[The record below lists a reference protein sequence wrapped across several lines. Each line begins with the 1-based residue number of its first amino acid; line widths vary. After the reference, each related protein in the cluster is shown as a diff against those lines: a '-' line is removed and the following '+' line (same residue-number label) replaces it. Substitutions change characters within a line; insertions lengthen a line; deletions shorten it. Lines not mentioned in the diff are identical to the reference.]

1 MSIQAINWA
10 LNEVSGISATQK
22 CILLTIAD
30 RADSNGYCYPSYQD
44 ICQRSCANRKTV
56 ATALKALE
64 EASLLKKIKRFN
76 KSTIYCL
83 AISSDFGLIESN
95 SSSTDMGISSSSQ
108 IGASASTNIGT
119 LTIIEP
125 PKEPSWR
132 SRFDEFWFNYPKK
145 VGKPKAEQSFKNL
158 TVKDQKALLSAIGG
172 YQFSTDR
179 QYIPFPATFINQRR
193 WEDEQEKTTTTG
205 SGGGFEI

>member
-64 EASLLKKIKRFN
+64 DASLLKKIKRFN

-83 AISSDFGLIESN
+83 AISSDFGLIESG
-95 SSSTDMGISSSSQ
+95 SSSTDMGISSSSE
-108 IGASASTNIGT
+108 IGPSKSTDIGT

-179 QYIPFPATFINQRR
+179 QFIPFPATFINQRR
-193 WEDEQEKTTTTG
+193 WEDEQEKTTTG

>member
-1 MSIQAINWA
+1 MSIEAINWA

-22 CILLTIAD
+22 CILFTIAD
-30 RADSNGYCYPSYQD
+30 RSDNNGYCYPSYDD
-44 ICQRSCANRKTV
+44 IVRRSGANRKTV
-56 ATALKALE
+56 ATAIKALN
-64 EASLLKKIKRFN
+64 EAGLLKKIKRFN

-83 AISSDFGLIESN
+83 AISADFGLIKEGA
-95 SSSTDMGISSSSQ
+95 SSTDIGTASSTDIGTFSS
-108 IGASASTNIGT
+108 TDIGT

-132 SRFDEFWFNYPKK
+132 ARFDEFWFNYPKK

-172 YQFSTDR
+172 YQFSSDR
-179 QYIPFPATFINQRR
+179 QFIPFPATFINQRR
-193 WEDEQEKTTTTG
+193 WEDEQESKQSG
-205 SGGGFEI
+205 SNGGFEI

>member
-1 MSIQAINWA
+1 VSIQAINWA

-30 RADSNGYCYPSYQD
+30 RADSNGYCYPSYED
-44 ICQRSCANRKTV
+44 ICVRSCANRKTV
-56 ATALKALE
+56 ATAIKALN
-64 EASLLKKIKRFN
+64 EAGLLKKIKRFN

-83 AISSDFGLIESN
+83 AISPDFGSIKEGAKCS
-95 SSSTDMGISSSSQ
+95 DIRASSSSQ
-108 IGASASTNIGT
+108 IGASASTNFGT

-158 TVKDQKALLSAIGG
+158 TVKDQKALLSALGG
-172 YQFSTDR
+172 YQFSTEK

-193 WEDEQEKTTTTG
+193 WEDEQDSKQQG
-205 SGGGFEI
+205 SSGGFEI

>member
-30 RADSNGYCYPSYQD
+30 RADSNGYCYPSYED
-44 ICQRSCANRKTV
+44 ICVRSCANRKTV
-56 ATALKALE
+56 ATAIKALN
-64 EASLLKKIKRFN
+64 EAGLLKKIKRFN

-83 AISSDFGLIESN
+83 AISPDFGSIKEGAKCSHFG
-95 SSSTDMGISSSSQ
+95 TSSSSQ

-132 SRFDEFWFNYPKK
+132 ARFDEFWFNYPKK

-158 TVKDQKALLSAIGG
+158 TVKDQKALLSALGG
-172 YQFSTDR
+172 YQFSADK

-193 WEDEQEKTTTTG
+193 WEDEQDNKQSG
-205 SGGGFEI
+205 SSGGFEI

>member
-30 RADSNGYCYPSYQD
+30 RADSNGYCYPSYED
-44 ICQRSCANRKTV
+44 ICARSCANRKTV
-56 ATALKALE
+56 ATAIKALND
-64 EASLLKKIKRFN
+64 ARLLKKIKRYN

-83 AISSDFGLIESN
+83 AISPDFGLIKSGV
-95 SSSTDMGISSSSQ
+95 SSTDIGTGGSTDIGTFSS
-108 IGASASTNIGT
+108 TDIGT

-158 TVKDQKALLSAIGG
+158 TVKDQKALLGALGG
-172 YQFSTDR
+172 YQFSTEK

-193 WEDEQEKTTTTG
+193 WEDEQDSKQSG
-205 SGGGFEI
+205 SSGGFEI

>member
-83 AISSDFGLIESN
+83 AISSDFGLIESGA
-95 SSSTDMGISSSSQ
+95 SSTDMGISSSSQ
-108 IGASASTNIGT
+108 IGATGSTDIGT

-193 WEDEQEKTTTTG
+193 WEDEQEKTTAG

>member
-30 RADSNGYCYPSYQD
+30 RADSNGYCFPSYQD
-44 ICQRSCANRKTV
+44 ICVRSCANRKTV

-64 EASLLKKIKRFN
+64 DASLLKKIKRFN

-83 AISSDFGLIESN
+83 AISSDFGLIESGV
-95 SSSTDMGISSSSQ
+95 SSTDMGISSSSQ

-158 TVKDQKALLSAIGG
+158 TVKDQKALLTAIGS
-172 YQFSTDR
+172 YQFSEDR
-179 QYIPFPATFINQRR
+179 QFIPFPATFINQRR
-193 WEDEQEKTTTTG
+193 WEDEQETKTG
-205 SGGGFEI
+205 SSGGFEI

>member
-30 RADSNGYCYPSYQD
+30 RADSNGYCYPSYED
-44 ICQRSCANRKTV
+44 ICVRSCANRKTV
-56 ATALKALE
+56 ATAIKALN
-64 EASLLKKIKRFN
+64 EAGLLKKIKRFN

-83 AISSDFGLIESN
+83 AISPDFGSIKEGAKCSDIGL
-95 SSSTDMGISSSSQ
+95 SSSSQ
-108 IGASASTNIGT
+108 IGASASTNFGT

-132 SRFDEFWFNYPKK
+132 ARFDEFWFNYPKK

-158 TVKDQKALLSAIGG
+158 TVKDQKALLSALGG
-172 YQFSTDR
+172 YQFSAEK

-193 WEDEQEKTTTTG
+193 WEDEQETKTG
-205 SGGGFEI
+205 SSGGFEI

>member
-83 AISSDFGLIESN
+83 AISSDFGLIESG

-108 IGASASTNIGT
+108 IGSSASTNIGT

-193 WEDEQEKTTTTG
+193 WEDEQEKTTTG

>member
-1 MSIQAINWA
+1 VSIQAINWA

-30 RADSNGYCYPSYQD
+30 RADSNGYCYPSYED
-44 ICQRSCANRKTV
+44 ICVRSCANRKTV
-56 ATALKALE
+56 ATAIKALN
-64 EASLLKKIKRFN
+64 EAGLLKKIKRFN

-83 AISSDFGLIESN
+83 AISPDFGLIKSGV
-95 SSSTDMGISSSSQ
+95 SSTDIGTGGSTDIGTFSS
-108 IGASASTNIGT
+108 TDIGT

-158 TVKDQKALLSAIGG
+158 TVKDQKALLGALGG
-172 YQFSTDR
+172 YQFSTDK

-193 WEDEQEKTTTTG
+193 WEDEQETKTR
-205 SGGGFEI
+205 SSGGFEI

>member
-30 RADSNGYCYPSYQD
+30 RADSNGYCYPSYED
-44 ICQRSCANRKTV
+44 ICVRSCANRKTV
-56 ATALKALE
+56 ATAIKALN
-64 EASLLKKIKRFN
+64 EAGLLKKIKRFN

-83 AISSDFGLIESN
+83 AISPDFGLIKSGV
-95 SSSTDMGISSSSQ
+95 SSTDIGTGGSTDIGTFSS
-108 IGASASTNIGT
+108 TDIGT

-158 TVKDQKALLSAIGG
+158 TVKDQKALLGALGG
-172 YQFSTDR
+172 YQFSTDK

-193 WEDEQEKTTTTG
+193 WEDEQETKTR
-205 SGGGFEI
+205 SSGGFEI

>member
-30 RADSNGYCYPSYQD
+30 RADSNGYCYPSYED
-44 ICQRSCANRKTV
+44 ICVRSCANRKTV
-56 ATALKALE
+56 ATAIKALND
-64 EASLLKKIKRFN
+64 AGLIKKIKRFN

-83 AISSDFGLIESN
+83 AISPDFGSIKEGAKCS
-95 SSSTDMGISSSSQ
+95 DIGASSSSQ

-132 SRFDEFWFNYPKK
+132 ARFDEFWFNYPKK
-145 VGKPKAEQSFKNL
+145 VGKPKAEQCFKNL

-172 YQFSTDR
+172 YQFSTDK

-193 WEDEQEKTTTTG
+193 WEDEQETKTG
-205 SGGGFEI
+205 SSGGFEI